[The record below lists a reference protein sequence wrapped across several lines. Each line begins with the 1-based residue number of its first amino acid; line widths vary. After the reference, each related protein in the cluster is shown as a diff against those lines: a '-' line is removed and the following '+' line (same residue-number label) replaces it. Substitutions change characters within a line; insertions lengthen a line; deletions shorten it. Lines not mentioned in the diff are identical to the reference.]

1 MPSYLVTGSSRGLGL
16 SFVAELLQNPQNH
29 VIASARSSSS
39 TPELQ
44 ALLKQ
49 HPEKSAFVQLDIADP
64 ASIEK
69 AAVDVAKLAPEGL
82 DTLISNAGVNFQ
94 PKASLEEA
102 DLTLFSSELEVE
114 IVGNTRLVRAF
125 LPLIQKG
132 KGKKLIF
139 VTSGL
144 GSIELAASSPN
155 LNATYSVSRAAL
167 NMLVRKWGGVLKFQE
182 ITTALVHPGWV
193 PGTEI
198 GAGIADWV
206 EQYAPQMPKV
216 PVNESAKACVKIFQE
231 VTFEDT
237 NLFWNYDGTKIPW

>member
-16 SFVAELLQNPQNH
+16 GFIAELLQDPQNY
-29 VIASARSSSS
+29 VIATARSSNS
-39 TPELQ
+39 TPELSK
-44 ALLKQ
+44 LLTK

-69 AAVDVAKLAPEGL
+69 AAVDVAKLVPEGL

-94 PKASLEEA
+94 PKATLEEA

-114 IVGNTRLVRAF
+114 IVGNTRLIRAF

-167 NMLVRKWGGVLKFQE
+167 NMLVRKWGGALRFQG
-182 ITTALVHPGWV
+182 ITTALIHPGWV
-193 PGTEI
+193 PSTEI
-198 GAGIADWV
+198 GAGIVDWV
-206 EQYAPQMPKV
+206 EQYAPDMAKV
-216 PVNESAKACVKIFQE
+216 PVAESAKGCVKIFQE
-231 VTFEDT
+231 VKFEDS
-237 NLFWNYDGTKIPW
+237 NMFWNYDGTKIPW